1 MPTVRG
7 ARWVCVCVCGV
18 YLEGPYRRIAND
30 DNLIYVWSATFEVAH
45 SKLDAIHLRGVC
57 LAFNTQNHIH
67 IHTHFSSPAYSTSIA
82 SLSHCVAVVGSLN
95 SWANLHCDETRHSTF
110 TYTQI
115 SARHFPEYEYQTLAA
130 RAVRYISKQMICL
143 MCSYGVSIS
152 VSIRRNDQFESS
164 TTLSSKSFE
173 CWHTIYHI

>member
-67 IHTHFSSPAYSTSIA
+67 IHIHTHFSSPAYSTSIA

-115 SARHFPEYEYQTLAA
+115 SARHFPEYVLLGAFISDPARAPPSQTLAA

-152 VSIRRNDQFESS
+152 VSIRRN
-164 TTLSSKSFE
+164 
-173 CWHTIYHI
+173 